1 MSDTPNDQLLQVH
14 RRLDAHDSR
23 IVKLETQQAVAAAQA
38 EHIQKSLEKIEGG
51 IGWLIKLVIGGII
64 AGVVAFLIRGGFN
77 V

>member
-38 EHIQKSLEKIEGG
+38 EHIQKSLEEIEGG
-51 IGWLIKLVIGGII
+51 ISWLIKLVIGGII